1 MARRSAVCVG
11 LAGQTAIVAVLALC
25 GTAAPLTWEPG
36 ATGLG
41 KLALPVAHADSG
53 RGGGDDGGGGSG
65 SGRSG
70 GGDDSGSGDGSGSGS
85 GSDSSGDNSG
95 SGNASDH
102 DSSSSG
108 GSGSNDDGGDSSGH
122 GSGTSGSDDRG
133 DDDSAGHS
141 GSGRRGDGTG
151 TTGGDRDRPSVA
163 VDLSDRELDAVL
175 RGERVLVDDRGRVL
189 EVEIEIEHG
198 VRTVTAKP
206 HGGDFARNPGP
217 IGDVKAVD
225 AGRTASSQVVVD
237 PRNGALEVE
246 IEHGVAVAKPHGG
259 KGQAAV
265 RGPVQVG
272 SDLTP
277 AEEAALIQG
286 GWQ

>member
-1 MARRSAVCVG
+1 MAVT
-11 LAGQTAIVAVLALC
+11 AGA
-25 GTAAPLTWEPG
+25 
-36 ATGLG
+36 
-41 KLALPVAHADSG
+41 
-53 RGGGDDGGGGSG
+53 R
-65 SGRSG
+65 
-70 GGDDSGSGDGSGSGS
+70 
-85 GSDSSGDNSG
+85 
-95 SGNASDH
+95 
-102 DSSSSG
+102 
-108 GSGSNDDGGDSSGH
+108 
-122 GSGTSGSDDRG
+122 SGTSGSDDRG

-141 GSGRRGDGTG
+141 GSGRLGDGTG

-163 VDLSDRELDAVL
+163 IDLSDRELDAVL
-175 RGERVLVDDRGRVL
+175 RGERVLVDDRGRVI

-198 VRTVTAKP
+198 VRTVTVKP

-225 AGRTASSQVVVD
+225 AGRTTSSQVAVD

-246 IEHGVAVAKPHGG
+246 IEHRVAVAKPHGG
-259 KGQAAV
+259 KGQATV